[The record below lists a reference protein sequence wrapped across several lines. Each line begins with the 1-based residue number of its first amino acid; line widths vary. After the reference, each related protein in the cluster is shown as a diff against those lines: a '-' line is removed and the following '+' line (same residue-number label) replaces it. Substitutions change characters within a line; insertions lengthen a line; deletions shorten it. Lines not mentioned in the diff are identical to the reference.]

1 MPAATDLPCLWLCI
15 PEDRLSMRLAG
26 QPSSGRTKL
35 KLGFLRQPNRPA
47 VREIR
52 DARSGSDALGGK
64 RFQARIA
71 TALGGRVT
79 RGKAGRPIATR
90 DAVPEQQSDLF

>member
-1 MPAATDLPCLWLCI
+1 M
-15 PEDRLSMRLAG
+15 
-26 QPSSGRTKL
+26 
-35 KLGFLRQPNRPA
+35 
-47 VREIR
+47 REIR
-52 DARSGSDALGGK
+52 DASSGSDAPGGK